1 LAPNSKTLGVTYIYR
16 CLPLVARNTVLKYHN
31 IWTTRTKVRAWTRNY
46 TDNNDDS
53 TTTLY
58 DQKK

>member
-1 LAPNSKTLGVTYIYR
+1 M
-16 CLPLVARNTVLKYHN
+16 CLPLVVRNNVLKYHN

-46 TDNNDDS
+46 RDNNDDS

-58 DQKK
+58 DQKIALV